1 MKKASA
7 VRYREY
13 IRETLAENQRRGNY
27 LRIYPAKNSDM
38 YDSFFQTQRPYNKV
52 VYKILYS
59 DEVLRQTQVLQRNE
73 LKPKLDPSTSAYEQY
88 KKQ

>member
-1 MKKASA
+1 
-7 VRYREY
+7 
-13 IRETLAENQRRGNY
+13 
-27 LRIYPAKNSDM
+27 M

-59 DEVLRQTQVLQRNE
+59 DEVLRQTTVSVRNE
-73 LKPKLDPSTSAYEQY
+73 LKPKAEQPASAYEQY